1 MQSGVT
7 ISNNAVTAGTL
18 AYVNDYTGFS
28 SDTDLQKGNYLA
40 LHWSNPDSKIT
51 SLKVGLVPS
60 SIGMDLVEVIDDPDR
75 NGVFRV
81 TNENTQVFK
90 IVQADG
96 VHTHEQSISL
106 RGITLASEVE
116 G

>member
-1 MQSGVT
+1 
-7 ISNNAVTAGTL
+7 
-18 AYVNDYTGFS
+18 
-28 SDTDLQKGNYLA
+28 
-40 LHWSNPDSKIT
+40 
-51 SLKVGLVPS
+51 
-60 SIGMDLVEVIDDPDR
+60 MDLVEVIDDPDR

-81 TNENTQVFK
+81 TNKNTQVFK
-90 IVQADG
+90 IVQSDG